1 VKAGLTRLIATI
13 RAYAAHDDPLAAAG
27 NTIALIVASNQPF
40 YPLYIW
46 WIVSDSI
53 WPSFFTFLSTPF
65 FLLVPAVAR
74 RSSRAGRA
82 LLPLTGIL
90 NTALSAKLF
99 GEASGVELFL
109 LPCIMIAAVLF
120 RQSER
125 VIMFAIVG
133 LAFVIFVSL
142 NGHYG
147 EPFHLYTGDEYVRF
161 LRMNAFSVATLVA
174 CVGIMMSNVLASIE
188 NQTRRP

>member
-1 VKAGLTRLIATI
+1 M
-13 RAYAAHDDPLAAAG
+13 RAYTAHEDPLVAAG
-27 NTIALIVASNQPF
+27 NTIALIVVSNQPF
-40 YPLYIW
+40 YPLTIW

-90 NTALSAKLF
+90 NTTLCAKLF
-99 GEASGVELFL
+99 GEASGVEVFL

-120 RQSER
+120 RPGER
-125 VIMFAIVG
+125 IIMLAIVG
-133 LAFVIFVSL
+133 LAILIFSSL
-142 NGHYG
+142 NGHFG
-147 EPFHLYTGDEYVRF
+147 APLHLYTDEEYMRF
-161 LRMNAFSVATLVA
+161 LRMNAFSAATLIA
-174 CVGIMMSNVLASIE
+174 FVGILISNVLAQTE
-188 NQTRRP
+188 NPTPKM